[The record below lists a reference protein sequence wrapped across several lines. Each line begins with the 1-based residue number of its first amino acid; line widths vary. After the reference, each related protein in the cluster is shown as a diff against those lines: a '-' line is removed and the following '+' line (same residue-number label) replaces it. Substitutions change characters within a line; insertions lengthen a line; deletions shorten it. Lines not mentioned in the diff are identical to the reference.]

1 MITTPQE
8 PVKLLIENDPV
19 EGSDVIP
26 VTETGVKQNY
36 LAAEDGMEGRDELHQ
51 NDDTQRIKSMI
62 QENSID
68 PILSL
73 WGIDALKVSEVNYI
87 ICNNRVEILDKLKN
101 LLRAG
106 ARLVYNKVGVIE
118 QKESK
123 KPYWIRE
130 IEDDIARLRKI
141 WVKSRIGLKVAG
153 RALNITEKMNWDE
166 SIEPRPRNSKRHLK
180 N

>member
-1 MITTPQE
+1 MILTDNRFLKLIIMMITTPQE

-73 WGIDALKVSEVNYI
+73 
-87 ICNNRVEILDKLKN
+87 
-101 LLRAG
+101 
-106 ARLVYNKVGVIE
+106 
-118 QKESK
+118 
-123 KPYWIRE
+123 
-130 IEDDIARLRKI
+130 
-141 WVKSRIGLKVAG
+141 
-153 RALNITEKMNWDE
+153 
-166 SIEPRPRNSKRHLK
+166 
-180 N
+180 